1 MEPTPPQPPKTP
13 VHDDAA
19 KPARRKQLWIGAVEV
34 RPLRGKS
41 EILGD
46 GKGAFV
52 NIVTWATD
60 AEQYRHNAELVI
72 GGLGALFVSEVLNAE
87 PVEDRRARRGNGF
100 NENIEDLIS
109 RALANPNAILYG
121 TFHTYERD
129 DG

>member
-1 MEPTPPQPPKTP
+1 M
-13 VHDDAA
+13 
-19 KPARRKQLWIGAVEV
+19 
-34 RPLRGKS
+34 
-41 EILGD
+41 GD

-72 GGLGALFVSEVLNAE
+72 GGLGDLFVSDVLNAE

-109 RALANPNAILYG
+109 RAHANPNAILYG
-121 TFHTYERD
+121 TFHTYKRD